1 MAARRRTGSAQEQ
14 PTLLGHAMSRGALEG
29 PMAPL
34 ADRMRPRTLD
44 EVVGQTHL
52 LARGKPL
59 REAIESDRMPSLIL
73 WGPPGSGK
81 TTLASVIAERTK
93 SEFVAF
99 SAVLGGVQELRQII
113 EQARER
119 RSYHGRGT
127 TLFVDEIHRFNKSQQ
142 DAFLPHVER
151 GTVILI
157 GATTENPSFAVN
169 AAVLSRCRVFRLEAL
184 AEASLVELLERALA
198 DGERG
203 LGAHGITADAEAL
216 GLMARA
222 ARGDARRALGLLEVA
237 TTLLEAGETRLD
249 TALVERAGEQR
260 TLLYDKSGEEHYNV
274 ASALIK
280 SLRGSDPDAA
290 LYWLFRMLEAGDDP
304 LFLLRRLMIF
314 ASEDV
319 GNADPRA
326 LEVTVNAD
334 QAFRRMGMPEG
345 AYPIAHACLYLASC
359 PKSAAVKAAMA
370 RVRASIAER
379 GALPVPKKLRNAV
392 TRLMRDEGYGESYQ
406 YPPDFAGSFVP
417 GETYLPDE
425 IAGSRF
431 YEPTDQGL
439 EKNIR
444 ERLARLRSGG
454 TERAPENPERGE
466 PDPKR

>member
-1 MAARRRTGSAQEQ
+1 MAARRRTTSAQGQ
-14 PTLLGHAMSRGALEG
+14 PTLLGHALGRGALEG
-29 PMAPL
+29 PPPPL

-99 SAVLGGVQELRQII
+99 SAVLGGVQELREII

-119 RSYHGRGT
+119 RSYQGRGT

-151 GTVILI
+151 GTVVLI

-169 AAVLSRCRVFRLEAL
+169 AAVLSRCRVFRLEGL
-184 AEASLVELLERALA
+184 TEANLVELLERALA
-198 DGERG
+198 DRERG
-203 LGAHGITADAEAL
+203 LGARGFDADPDAL
-216 GLMARA
+216 ALMART
-222 ARGDARRALGLLEVA
+222 ARGDARRALGLLDVA
-237 TTLLEAGETRLD
+237 TSLLGPDETHIDL
-249 TALVERAGEQR
+249 ALVERAGEQR

-274 ASALIK
+274 VSALIK
-280 SLRGSDPDAA
+280 SMRGSDPDAA

-326 LEVTVNAD
+326 LTVAVDAD

-345 AYPIAHACLYLASC
+345 AYPLAHACLYLASC
-359 PKSAAVKAAMA
+359 PKSAAVKAAMSK
-370 RVRASIAER
+370 VRASIEEH

-392 TRLMRDEGYGESYQ
+392 TSLMREEGYGQNYR
-406 YPPDFAGSFVP
+406 YPPDFAGSHVA

-439 EKNIR
+439 EKQIR
-444 ERLARLRSGG
+444 ERLARLRGAAL
-454 TERAPENPERGE
+454 ERPREDGE
-466 PDPKR
+466 PEPQR